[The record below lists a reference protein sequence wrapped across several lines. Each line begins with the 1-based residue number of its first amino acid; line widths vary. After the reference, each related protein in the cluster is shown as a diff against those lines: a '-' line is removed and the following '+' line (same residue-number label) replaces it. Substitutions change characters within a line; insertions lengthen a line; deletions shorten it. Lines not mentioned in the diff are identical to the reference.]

1 MEPIVKLCKRC
12 GRKLKSIESKE
23 RGYGKTCWEKA
34 QRNAKP
40 LFVLFET
47 NS

>member
-12 GRKLKSIESKE
+12 GRKLKSTESKE

-34 QRNAKP
+34 QRNLKP
-40 LFVLFET
+40 LFVLSESST
-47 NS
+47 